1 MHDYVAKIEELSH
14 KYGDVVSLD
23 NISLTIP
30 KGKMIGFI
38 GPDGV
43 GKSTLLG
50 IISGVKKIQEGK
62 VEVLDGDINNQKYRN
77 KICPDIAY
85 MPQGLGKNLYM
96 LLSVYE
102 NVEFFARLFGQEKK
116 ERKIRIEELLKSTG
130 LLKFKDRSAGK
141 LSGGMKQK
149 LGLCCAL
156 IHDPKLLI
164 LDEPTT
170 GVDPLSRRQFWD
182 LIDNIRLRNKN
193 MSVLVATAYMEEAQA
208 YDEIIAMDEGKILIQ
223 CSPKELLKKTNC
235 DNIDEAFIELLPEKK
250 RKGHKKLI
258 VPPIDISNNEFAIQ
272 AKNLVMKF
280 GDFTA
285 VSNVS
290 FEIKEGEIFGFLGSN
305 GCGKTTTMK
314 MLTGLL
320 VPTSGE
326 AKLFGEF
333 VKDNSLQMRKKV
345 GYMTQ
350 AFSLYK
356 ELTVFQNL
364 ELHAKLFHINK
375 SEINTRL
382 QEMFER
388 FNLEKYKDAITEDL
402 PLGIKQRLSLAA
414 AVIHKPKMLIL
425 DEPTSGVDP
434 VSRDNFWEL
443 LISLSREDKVTIF
456 VSTHFMNEGE
466 RCDRISLMHQGK
478 VLASASPKE
487 LVKGK
492 NKDNLEEAFIEYLQE
507 AVKSDEEPSLE
518 QIKEEEKSLQEFSK
532 RKEQNSSFS
541 FLRLFGYSY
550 RESLELIRDPIRL
563 TFASFGMIILM
574 FVMGYGITMDVEDL
588 NFAVLD
594 QDKSL
599 QSRNYIQNIS
609 GSRYFLEKSELSSQN
624 NLDEQM
630 RKGSISVAFVI
641 PPNFG
646 KNLNKGYE
654 EEIAVWIDG
663 VLPFRAET
671 IKGYVQGLNSSYLKQ
686 IAEES
691 LGISTASNVDIQLR
705 YRYNQDFKS
714 IYSMVP
720 AVIPMLLIFI
730 PAILMALSIVREKEL
745 GSITNFYAT
754 PVTRFEFLIGK
765 QIPYIFVSMI
775 SFLGLILFAI
785 FIFGVPLKGSIITLS
800 MGALLFVIVTTGLG
814 MLVSSFA
821 KTQIAALAATAIFT
835 LLPTVNF
842 SGLKE
847 PVSSLEGAGSFIG
860 SIFPASYFI
869 NISRGVFS
877 KAVEFKELHFDFF
890 VLAITIVIITIL
902 SILVLKKQEV

>member
-1 MHDYVAKIEELSH
+1 M
-14 KYGDVVSLD
+14 
-23 NISLTIP
+23 
-30 KGKMIGFI
+30 
-38 GPDGV
+38 
-43 GKSTLLG
+43 
-50 IISGVKKIQEGK
+50 
-62 VEVLDGDINNQKYRN
+62 
-77 KICPDIAY
+77 
-85 MPQGLGKNLYM
+85 
-96 LLSVYE
+96 
-102 NVEFFARLFGQEKK
+102 
-116 ERKIRIEELLKSTG
+116 
-130 LLKFKDRSAGK
+130 
-141 LSGGMKQK
+141 
-149 LGLCCAL
+149 
-156 IHDPKLLI
+156 
-164 LDEPTT
+164 
-170 GVDPLSRRQFWD
+170 
-182 LIDNIRLRNKN
+182 
-193 MSVLVATAYMEEAQA
+193 
-208 YDEIIAMDEGKILIQ
+208 
-223 CSPKELLKKTNC
+223 
-235 DNIDEAFIELLPEKK
+235 
-250 RKGHKKLI
+250 
-258 VPPIDISNNEFAIQ
+258 
-272 AKNLVMKF
+272 
-280 GDFTA
+280 
-285 VSNVS
+285 
-290 FEIKEGEIFGFLGSN
+290 
-305 GCGKTTTMK
+305 
-314 MLTGLL
+314 
-320 VPTSGE
+320 
-326 AKLFGEF
+326 
-333 VKDNSLQMRKKV
+333 
-345 GYMTQ
+345 
-350 AFSLYK
+350 
-356 ELTVFQNL
+356 
-364 ELHAKLFHINK
+364 
-375 SEINTRL
+375 
-382 QEMFER
+382 
-388 FNLEKYKDAITEDL
+388 
-402 PLGIKQRLSLAA
+402 
-414 AVIHKPKMLIL
+414 
-425 DEPTSGVDP
+425 
-434 VSRDNFWEL
+434 
-443 LISLSREDKVTIF
+443 
-456 VSTHFMNEGE
+456 
-466 RCDRISLMHQGK
+466 
-478 VLASASPKE
+478 
-487 LVKGK
+487 
-492 NKDNLEEAFIEYLQE
+492 QE

-599 QSRNYIQNIS
+599 QSRNYIQNVS

-624 NLDEQM
+624 DLDEQM